1 MARNNDRGG
10 SNRRAP
16 KDAGRRIK
24 KKPCALC
31 KDRVEWVDYKDVAM
45 LRKYMSDRGK
55 IRARRVS
62 GNCTQH
68 QRDVAIAIKTARE
81 LVLLPYTQRTTTE
94 RPGGRGRG
102 GGYGSS
108 GPGRRGRDGDRGPAG
123 EGRPAAATTT
133 GPGDGDGTAPV
144 AGGAEDEAGAAEVGA
159 TGAAPSE
166 LEDVGE
172 PGEDGG
178 DGAGPASAS
187 EVVAEGGDGSASET
201 GGDDG

>member
-10 SNRRAP
+10 TTRRSP
-16 KDAGRRIK
+16 KDNGRRIK

-81 LVLLPYTQRTTTE
+81 MVLLPYTQRTTTE
-94 RPGGRGRG
+94 RPGGRGG
-102 GGYGSS
+102 
-108 GPGRRGRDGDRGPAG
+108 RGRDGGYSGQGGSGGRRPREGERSLSADATSSAVEEVEGERVGSPDGEPAV
-123 EGRPAAATTT
+123 EPAVVDDVATAVESETT
-133 GPGDGDGTAPV
+133 DAP
-144 AGGAEDEAGAAEVGA
+144 EAGA
-159 TGAAPSE
+159 
-166 LEDVGE
+166 E
-172 PGEDGG
+172 PE
-178 DGAGPASAS
+178 ASA
-187 EVVAEGGDGSASET
+187 EPVDGST
-201 GGDDG
+201 GEA

>member
-10 SNRRAP
+10 TTRRSP
-16 KDAGRRIK
+16 KDTGRRIK

-31 KDRVEWVDYKDVAM
+31 KDRVEWVDYKDVGM

-94 RPGGRGRG
+94 RPGGRGGGRGGRDG
-102 GGYGSS
+102 GGYSGQGS
-108 GPGRRGRDGDRGPAG
+108 GGRRGRDEERSLSADATSTAVP
-123 EGRPAAATTT
+123 EGTPPAAVTVDVVEEVLDVT
-133 GPGDGDGTAPV
+133 GSGDGTV
-144 AGGAEDEAGAAEVGA
+144 TETIAGEIIVES
-159 TGAAPSE
+159 SE
-166 LEDVGE
+166 G
-172 PGEDGG
+172 
-178 DGAGPASAS
+178 
-187 EVVAEGGDGSASET
+187 
-201 GGDDG
+201 

>member
-10 SNRRAP
+10 STARRAP
-16 KDAGRRIK
+16 KDNGRRVK

-94 RPGGRGRG
+94 RPGGRGGRG
-102 GGYGSS
+102 GRDGGF
-108 GPGRRGRDGDRGPAG
+108 GGGRRGRDEERTLG
-123 EGRPAAATTT
+123 E
-133 GPGDGDGTAPV
+133 DGASTAIPDGTPSLDADPS
-144 AGGAEDEAGAAEVGA
+144 VGA
-159 TGAAPSE
+159 T
-166 LEDVGE
+166 
-172 PGEDGG
+172 
-178 DGAGPASAS
+178 
-187 EVVAEGGDGSASET
+187 EVVETVEVAEVDTVEPEVADEVAVVEGSGEES
-201 GGDDG
+201 

>member
-10 SNRRAP
+10 SSRRAP

-45 LRKYMSDRGK
+45 LRKFMSDRGK

-68 QRDVAIAIKTARE
+68 QRDVAVAIKTARE

-94 RPGGRGRG
+94 RPGGRRG
-102 GGYGSS
+102 FGG
-108 GPGRRGRDGDRGPAG
+108 GRRGRDGDRGPAPERPASGSG
-123 EGRPAAATTT
+123 ETTAPARPEGAAEGAPAAA
-133 GPGDGDGTAPV
+133 GTASPDGAPTGGNGAAAGTEASADTGAPA
-144 AGGAEDEAGAAEVGA
+144 AGGGGGAPAEAAGPPPEGAAG
-159 TGAAPSE
+159 
-166 LEDVGE
+166 
-172 PGEDGG
+172 
-178 DGAGPASAS
+178 
-187 EVVAEGGDGSASET
+187 
-201 GGDDG
+201 